1 MLKKLILLM
10 LIIAPVTIFAQ
21 DKIAFINASEV
32 FSKMPELKDIESKLV
47 TKREAITKNA
57 SAIEKEYN
65 DLLEKFK
72 NDPAEVTESILLDR
86 QNQLEALQKRYQD
99 YLQSSQAEYEREQQT
114 LLTPVQQKMR
124 QAIKDVGDDN
134 NYAYI
139 LDAASLLHV
148 GSNAIDATKA
158 VKTKLGI
165 TD

>member
-1 MLKKLILLM
+1 MLKKLFLLL

-21 DKIAFINASEV
+21 DKIAFINSNEV
-32 FSKMPELKDIESKLV
+32 FTKMPELKDIETKLA
-47 TKREAITKNA
+47 TKRETIQKNA
-57 SAIEKEYN
+57 AAIEKEYN
-65 DLLEKFK
+65 DLLEKFR
-72 NDPAEVTESILLDR
+72 NDSTEVTESILVDR

-99 YLQSSQAEYEREQQT
+99 YMQASQAEYEKEQQT

-124 QAIKDVGDDN
+124 QAIKDVGDEH
-134 NYAYI
+134 NYTYI

-148 GSNAIDATKA
+148 GSNAIDATKQ